1 MPSFDLTGKTA
12 LVTGGSRGI
21 GLAIGEALAGA
32 GARVVLAARHAEEVE
47 AAAQRLRE
55 AGVQAIGVAANVS
68 RTEDCATLV
77 AATEAAF
84 GPVEI
89 LVNNAATN
97 VHFGPVLDA
106 DDGMWLKMVETNLL
120 SAVRLCRLVVPGMRE
135 RRAGKIINLASV
147 AGIQPG
153 VGQGVYG
160 ALKAALIQLTRS
172 LAQELGHANIQVNA
186 IAPGLVKT
194 RFAQV
199 LHETPQIRRA
209 VERATPMGRIAEPD
223 EIAGAA
229 LYLASPASD
238 FMTGQVLIVDGGMT
252 LGGSFAPG
260 E

>member
-1 MPSFDLTGKTA
+1 MPSFDLSGRTA

-21 GLAIGEALAGA
+21 GLAIGAALAGA
-32 GARVVLAARHAEEVE
+32 GARVALAARHEEQVR
-47 AAAQRLRE
+47 AAAEHLNANGAQ
-55 AGVQAIGVAANVS
+55 VIGIGANVS
-68 RTEDCATLV
+68 KADEVARLV
-77 AATEAAF
+77 DAVEAAF
-84 GPVEI
+84 GPVDI

-120 SAVRLCRLVVPGMRE
+120 SAVRLCRRVVPGMRA
-135 RRAGKIINLASV
+135 RKHGKIINTASV

-153 VGQGVYG
+153 TGQGVYG
-160 ALKAALIQLTRS
+160 ALKAALIQLTKS
-172 LAQELGHANIQVNA
+172 LAQELGPDNIQVNA

-209 VERATPMGRIAEPD
+209 IERSTPLGRIAEPD

-238 FMTGQVLIVDGGMT
+238 FTTGHVLVVDGGTT
-252 LGGSFAPG
+252 LGAFSAP
-260 E
+260 EE